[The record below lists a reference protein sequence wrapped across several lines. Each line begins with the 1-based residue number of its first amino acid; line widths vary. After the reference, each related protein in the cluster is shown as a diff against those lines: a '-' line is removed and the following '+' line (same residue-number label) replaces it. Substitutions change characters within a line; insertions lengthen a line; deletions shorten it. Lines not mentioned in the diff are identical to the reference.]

1 MLIRLIIYFISG
13 GITFGDFMEFLSI
26 ISKGTTQEKILWSFE
41 FLDLDKNGFIEKQ
54 EMLKV
59 RSIVLRRKMKLS
71 LIVVKVL
78 EAVYEMVL
86 PGNNISHSEIVQ
98 QVSHQLSTSPYYSL
112 PPG

>member
-1 MLIRLIIYFISG
+1 M
-13 GITFGDFMEFLSI
+13 
-26 ISKGTTQEKILWSFE
+26 TQ
-41 FLDLDKNGFIEKQ
+41 
-54 EMLKV
+54 
-59 RSIVLRRKMKLS
+59 S

-98 QVSHQLSTSPYYSL
+98 QVSHQLSTSPYSSL